1 MPIRRLLITS
11 LLGVVAITAVAAW
24 WLTAVH
30 PTRHASAAI
39 SRGISVRHSI
49 SRVASTGGGPS
60 APVLGLHMD
69 SRSFSPHGSFRDAS
83 GNGYTIGEARR
94 TDRAA
99 ECVVVIGP
107 ATSSACDEPRLFSR
121 GPVMFVEGFEGGPAP
136 RQRTSETVSG
146 IAAPAVSAIVVVESN
161 GARHAADFSSGKAFF
176 FAMPRADL
184 EHSIYLDHMEVL
196 GAGGRLI
203 QTIPMNDAS

>member
-1 MPIRRLLITS
+1 MSVRRLVITS
-11 LLGVVAITAVAAW
+11 LLAAAVITGATVW
-24 WLTAVH
+24 WRTAEH
-30 PTRHASAAI
+30 STRHANTFLSPVTI
-39 SRGISVRHSI
+39 RDPI
-49 SRVASTGGGPS
+49 SRVAATAGGRS

-69 SRSFSPHGSFRDAS
+69 SRSFSAHGTFHDAT
-83 GNGYTIGEARR
+83 GNAFTIGEARR

-121 GPVMFVEGFEGGPAP
+121 GPVMFIEGFEGGPAP

-146 IAAPAVSAIVVVESN
+146 IAARAVSAITVVESN
-161 GARHAADFSSGKAFF
+161 GTRHAAEFSTGRAFF
-176 FAMPRADL
+176 FAMPQADL
-184 EHSIYLDHMEVL
+184 EHGVYIDHMEVL
-196 GAGGRLI
+196 GPGRSLR

>member
-1 MPIRRLLITS
+1 MPIRRLVTTS
-11 LLGVVAITAVAAW
+11 LLGVVVITAAAVW
-24 WLTAVH
+24 WRTAEH

-39 SRGISVRHSI
+39 SRRVPVRRPI
-49 SRVASTGGGPS
+49 SRVASTAGGPS

-69 SRSFSPHGSFRDAS
+69 SRSFSAHGSFHDA
-83 GNGYTIGEARR
+83 GGDAYTIGEARR

-121 GPVMFVEGFEGGPAP
+121 GPVMFIEGFEGGPAP
-136 RQRTSETVSG
+136 RERTSETVSG
-146 IAAPAVSAIVVVESN
+146 LAAPAVSAIVVVESS
-161 GARHAADFSSGKAFF
+161 GARHAAEFSGGRAFF
-176 FAMPRADL
+176 FAMPRLDL
-184 EHSIYLDHMEVL
+184 EHGVYIDHMEVL
-196 GAGGRLI
+196 GPGGTLR

>member
-1 MPIRRLLITS
+1 MRRLLITV
-11 LLGVVAITAVAAW
+11 LLGAAVIVAAAVW
-24 WLTAVH
+24 WRSAEHATQ
-30 PTRHASAAI
+30 RASASV
-39 SRGISVRHSI
+39 SRR
-49 SRVASTGGGPS
+49 ASGGGQRISPVAATANGRA

-69 SRSFSPHGSFRDAS
+69 SRSFSSHGSFRDAR

-121 GPVMFVEGFEGGPAP
+121 APVMFIEGFEGGPAP

-146 IAAPAVSAIVVVESN
+146 IAAPAVSAVVVVESN
-161 GARHAADFSSGKAFF
+161 GAHHAADFSSGNAFF

-184 EHSIYLDHMEVL
+184 EQGIYLDHMEVL
-196 GAGGRLI
+196 GASGRLI
-203 QTIPMNDAS
+203 QTIPMDDAS

>member
-39 SRGISVRHSI
+39 SRGIPVRHSI
-49 SRVASTGGGPS
+49 SRVESTGGGPP

-69 SRSFSPHGSFRDAS
+69 SRSFSTHGSFHDAS
-83 GNGYTIGEARR
+83 GTAYTIGEARR

-99 ECVVVIGP
+99 ECVVVIGQ

-121 GPVMFVEGFEGGPAP
+121 APVMFIEGFEGGPAP
-136 RQRTSETVSG
+136 RQRTGETVSG
-146 IAAPAVSAIVVVESN
+146 IAAPAVSAVIVVESN
-161 GARHAADFSSGKAFF
+161 GAPHAADFSSGKAFF
-176 FAMPRADL
+176 FAMLRADL
-184 EHSIYLDHMEVL
+184 EQGIYLDHMEVL
-196 GAGGRLI
+196 GASGRLI
-203 QTIPMNDAS
+203 QTIPMDDAS

>member
-1 MPIRRLLITS
+1 MPTRRLMIPS
-11 LLGVVAITAVAAW
+11 LLAAAVLIAAAVW
-24 WLTAVH
+24 WHAAEHSTQ
-30 PTRHASAAI
+30 HASV
-39 SRGISVRHSI
+39 SLSHRVTVRDSI
-49 SRVASTGGGPS
+49 SRAAATADGRL

-69 SRSFSPHGSFRDAS
+69 SGSFSAHGSFRDAS
-83 GNGYTIGEARR
+83 GSGYTIGEARR

-121 GPVMFVEGFEGGPAP
+121 APVMFIEGFEGGPAP

-146 IAAPAVSAIVVVESN
+146 IAAPAVGAVIVVESN
-161 GARHAADFSSGKAFF
+161 GARHAADFNSGKAFF

-184 EHSIYLDHMEVL
+184 ENGVYIDHMDVL
-196 GAGGRLI
+196 GASGRLL
-203 QTIPMNDAS
+203 QTIPMDDAS

>member
-1 MPIRRLLITS
+1 MPIRRLVIAS
-11 LLGVVAITAVAAW
+11 LLGAAVITGAAVW
-24 WLTAVH
+24 WRTAEH
-30 PTRHASAAI
+30 STRHASMSL
-39 SRGISVRHSI
+39 SRRVTARDPI
-49 SRVASTGGGPS
+49 SRVAATADGPS

-121 GPVMFVEGFEGGPAP
+121 APVMFIEGFEGGPAP
-136 RQRTSETVSG
+136 RQRTGETVSG
-146 IAAPAVSAIVVVESN
+146 IAAPAVSAVVVVESN
-161 GARHAADFSSGKAFF
+161 GARHAADFSSGQAFF

-184 EHSIYLDHMEVL
+184 EHGIYLDHMEVL
-196 GAGGRLI
+196 GASGRLI
-203 QTIPMNDAS
+203 QTIPMDDAS

>member
-1 MPIRRLLITS
+1 MRRLVIT
-11 LLGVVAITAVAAW
+11 GFVGAAVIAAAVGWHTAGQA
-24 WLTAVH
+24 
-30 PTRHASAAI
+30 TRQASA
-39 SRGISVRHSI
+39 SVSHRVPAGRPI
-49 SRVASTGGGPS
+49 SRVKGTTDGPA

-121 GPVMFVEGFEGGPAP
+121 ASVMFIEGFEGGPAP

-146 IAAPAVSAIVVVESN
+146 IAAPAVSAVIVVESN
-161 GARHAADFSSGKAFF
+161 GARHTADFSSGKAFF

-184 EHSIYLDHMEVL
+184 EHGIYLDHMEVL
-196 GAGGRLI
+196 GASGRLI
-203 QTIPMNDAS
+203 QTIPMDDAS